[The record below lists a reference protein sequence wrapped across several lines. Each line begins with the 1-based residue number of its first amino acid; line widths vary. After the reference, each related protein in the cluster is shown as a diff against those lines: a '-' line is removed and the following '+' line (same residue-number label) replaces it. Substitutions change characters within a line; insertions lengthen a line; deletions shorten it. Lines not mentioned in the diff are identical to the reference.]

1 MDYKAIWNEICFH
14 MSKNRHVSERDF
26 QTTIEFLLEKLGW
39 SQFKGEI
46 VSQEVISV
54 GSANSVKPDIII
66 KNEEQ
71 AIFVIEL
78 KKPNMMISE
87 RNVEQL
93 RSYMRLLKLNFGIL
107 IGESLQL
114 YYEQANDNKPPVK
127 VVDIPFT
134 DDSEKGIELIKFLSK
149 NGYSFEG
156 LKNYCLEKIAK
167 VEEQKIAKKYITLL
181 CSQDGEK
188 LVADLLK
195 EKLLKDFSENTALSV
210 IDKIN
215 ISISRKENTIRTKL
229 QERPIRILPTEN
241 HKYVSE
247 NKITRSIAI
256 KICKENGINLSR
268 GNITFASKNKGSNNY
283 WANPSPDFIYENWWI
298 ILNDFKR
305 KKLHVFNIPANTIS
319 IHQII
324 QRNDNGLIDLQ
335 IKYNDDSFQDNRS
348 LIQFK
353 RWFVKTIA
361 Y

>member
-1 MDYKAIWNEICFH
+1 

-78 KKPNMMISE
+78 KKPNVMISE
-87 RNVEQL
+87 RNAEQL

-114 YYEQANDNKPPVK
+114 YYEQANDNKPPVNII
-127 VVDIPFT
+127 DIPFIN
-134 DDSEKGIELIKFLSK
+134 DSNEGIVLIEFLSK
-149 NGYSFEG
+149 EGYSFER
-156 LKNYCLEKIAK
+156 LQKYCLEKIAK
-167 VEEQKIAKKYITLL
+167 VEEQKNVQKYITLL

-188 LVADLLK
+188 LVTDLLK

-229 QERPIRILPTEN
+229 QEIPNSKLSTEN
-241 HKYVSE
+241 HKDVSE
-247 NKITRSIAI
+247 KIIKKDDAI
-256 KICKENGINLSR
+256 RICKVDGINLNKSKT
-268 GNITFASKNKGSNNY
+268 TFASKNTKTNVY
-283 WANPSPDFIYENWWI
+283 WANPDINFLSKDWWL
-298 ILNDFKR
+298 ILNDYKR
-305 KKLHVFNIPANTIS
+305 KKIHIFNISANSIS
-319 IHQII
+319 E
-324 QRNDNGLIDLQ
+324 NDIKTRIVKGEYKIDLQ
-335 IKYNDDSFQDNRS
+335 IEYNDDSFQDNRS